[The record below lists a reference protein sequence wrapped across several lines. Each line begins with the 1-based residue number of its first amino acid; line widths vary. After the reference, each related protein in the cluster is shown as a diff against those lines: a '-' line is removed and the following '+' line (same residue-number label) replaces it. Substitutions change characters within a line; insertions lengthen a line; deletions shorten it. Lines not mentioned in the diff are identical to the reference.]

1 MDTFAAVDDPLHTGG
16 KRWAEMALA
25 LLPAQR
31 SATSMLGQTL
41 HGHPWGK

>member
-16 KRWAEMALA
+16 KRWAEMA